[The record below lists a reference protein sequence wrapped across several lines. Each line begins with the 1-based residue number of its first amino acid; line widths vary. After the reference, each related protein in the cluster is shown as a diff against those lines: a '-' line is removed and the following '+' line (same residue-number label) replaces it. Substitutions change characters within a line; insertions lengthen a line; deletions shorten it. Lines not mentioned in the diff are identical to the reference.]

1 MQRMGRSKTTISI
14 VLIALAI
21 FSLFVFFILLPI
33 ENTSLALDWK
43 GIWLGI
49 KGGKIQYGTGLRNPP
64 WSLLPILPL
73 GLLPFRIS
81 WALISILTILALI
94 LSVPQSSN
102 RWFLLLGGLILV
114 TSFPSL
120 QHLADGNLE
129 AIVIIG
135 IMLSLYGYNSDKPIP
150 LGIGILLCSA
160 KPQESA
166 LFLLVIGIGSLRRW
180 PFRKVCSYLAIV
192 IIVIAPSMLIAG
204 EEWLQAFRGI
214 EQRGSIMDVSLV
226 ASMNRLNIPAWTIL
240 ISWLVLLLV
249 TLRLAFIKGDS
260 FSRIKAGFLISASLL
275 LSPYAAG
282 NSLLTVLAIGTLPL
296 LMKHPLAGILLFA
309 TTDVQYF
316 IPASIRFPWGATYV
330 TSMLLLNWF
339 VLGIVLYRNDD
350 LCGAK
355 GLPLD
360 TTPPLVKR
368 SRH

>member
-1 MQRMGRSKTTISI
+1 MRRMGRSKTIISI

-21 FSLFVFFILLPI
+21 FSLFVFFYLLPI

-49 KGGKIQYGTGLRNPP
+49 RGGKIQYGTGLRNPP
-64 WSLLPILPL
+64 WSLLPVLPL

-81 WALISILTILALI
+81 WALISILTILVLI
-94 LSVPQSSN
+94 VSVPQNSN
-102 RWFLLLGGLILV
+102 RRFLIVGGLLLV

-129 AIVIIG
+129 ALVIIG
-135 IMLSLYGYNSDKPIP
+135 IMLSLYGYNSEKPIP

-166 LFLLVIGIGSLRRW
+166 LFLMVIGIGSLLRW
-180 PFRKVCSYLAIV
+180 PFRKVCAYIAIV
-192 IIVIAPSMLIAG
+192 VIVIAPSTFIVG
-204 EEWLQAFRGI
+204 EEWLLAFKGI
-214 EQRGSIMDVSLV
+214 EHRGSIMDVSLV
-226 ASMNRLNIPAWTIL
+226 ASMNRLNIPAWIIL
-240 ISWLVLLLV
+240 VSWIALLVV

-282 NSLLTVLAIGTLPL
+282 NSLLTVLAIGTISL
-296 LMKHPLAGILLFA
+296 LMKNPFAGILLFA
-309 TTDVQYF
+309 TTDLQYF

-339 VLGIVLYRNDD
+339 VLGIALYRNDD
-350 LCGAK
+350 LCISK

-360 TTPPLVKR
+360 TTPP
-368 SRH
+368 